1 MLRYILCFWVGFYFQ
16 LAYSNPILL
25 EAESFSEK
33 GGWKVDQQFMDQM
46 GSPYLLAHGMGVPV
60 EDAKTKLNFREK
72 GTYHVYVRTY
82 NWTSPWYKGKGPGCF
97 KIQVAGKTLPT
108 VLGCEGEK
116 WTWQYAGKVNV
127 KSGEATVVLKDM
139 TGFDGRIDAV
149 FFTTQKDLVPP
160 MEGNELADFRKKM
173 LGLPAFPKETSSY
186 DLVVVGGGIAGMC
199 AAVTAARMGCKV
211 ALVNDRPVLGGNNSA
226 EVRVHLGG
234 YAEIG
239 PNEGLGR
246 MLREFGHS
254 KRGNAQPAEYY
265 EDDKKKNF
273 IEAEKNVTLYANYRA
288 VSVQM
293 NGTGISSVVIK
304 HIETGE
310 EICLKAAL
318 FSDCTGDGTIG
329 YLAGADFRMGRESRS
344 EFGESLAPEK
354 ADSLTMGASIQ
365 WYSKDNGK
373 KTVFPKF
380 KYGMEFNEN
389 N

>member
-199 AAVTAARMGCKV
+199 AVVTAARMGCKV

-254 KRGNAQPAEYY
+254 KRGNAQPAEYLL
-265 EDDKKKNF
+265 F
-273 IEAEKNVTLYANYRA
+273 I
-288 VSVQM
+288 
-293 NGTGISSVVIK
+293 IFI
-304 HIETGE
+304 
-310 EICLKAAL
+310 
-318 FSDCTGDGTIG
+318 
-329 YLAGADFRMGRESRS
+329 
-344 EFGESLAPEK
+344 
-354 ADSLTMGASIQ
+354 IQ
-365 WYSKDNGK
+365 RRIL
-373 KTVFPKF
+373 
-380 KYGMEFNEN
+380 
-389 N
+389 